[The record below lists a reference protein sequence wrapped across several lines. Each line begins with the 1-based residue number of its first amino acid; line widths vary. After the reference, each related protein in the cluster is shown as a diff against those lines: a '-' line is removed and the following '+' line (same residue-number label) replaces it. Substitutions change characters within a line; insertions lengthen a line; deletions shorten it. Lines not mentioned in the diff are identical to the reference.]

1 MEEFTAQDENE
12 TNYDDKT
19 ETLFE
24 DKTHYYEEFAL
35 GGGGQGKPRKSWG
48 RVVGVPGKMRSWYHQ
63 GLKL

>member
-24 DKTHYYEEFAL
+24 DKTHYYEEFAWE
-35 GGGGQGKPRKSWG
+35 GGG
-48 RVVGVPGKMRSWYHQ
+48 PGGGPKENHVNH
-63 GLKL
+63 GAG